1 MKKFLRLLS
10 VLLVLAMLPVCGL
23 ADETTFDSKGF
34 IDWFNESYGWMT
46 VSNGHWSNDPADQV
60 TDEEL
65 EKIFSMATK
74 QQNAVH
80 WTPYYFI
87 VVKDVAEQRGLIG
100 DYWGPAEDMAT
111 EGTVT
116 ILVMADQI
124 LTQAEGH
131 VSEYASYYM
140 PTTFAY
146 YDSGLTCGMLGVAA
160 ASLGYKTHY
169 FGTINGEYAPKDLAD
184 GKYQSMSRY
193 VKDEY
198 QRTWGFRS
206 AYGSDDSEATKY
218 PVAGNCVFVCAIVL
232 GKEKA
237 DETVEAWGT
246 NHARPHNWVIWDGVP
261 NTEPSP
267 AASAATADTTE
278 AADTAKEEVSVELGE
293 NQYLGTG
300 TGMGGDVLVRVT
312 MDGDKIANV
321 EVVSQNET
329 EGIGDKAIEALP
341 AAIVAAN
348 SADVDTVASAT
359 ITSNAIIEAVKDALS
374 QVK

>member
-1 MKKFLRLLS
+1 MKNFLRVLS
-10 VLLVLAMLPVCGL
+10 VLLVLVMLPVCGL
-23 ADETTFDSKGF
+23 AEDTSFNSEDF

-46 VSNGHWSNDPADQV
+46 VANGHWSSDPADQV
-60 TDEEL
+60 TDEQL

-87 VVKDVAEQRGLIG
+87 VVKDVDEQRGLIG
-100 DYWGPAEDMAT
+100 NYWGPVEDMAT

-116 ILVMADQI
+116 IIVMADQI
-124 LTQAEGH
+124 LTQEQGH
-131 VSEYASYYM
+131 VTPYESYYM

-146 YDSGLTCGMLGVAA
+146 YDTGLTCGMLGVAA

-193 VKDEY
+193 IKDEY

-206 AYGSDDSEATKY
+206 AYGSDESEATKY
-218 PVAGNCVFVCAIVL
+218 PVSGNCVFVCAIVL

-237 DETVEAWGT
+237 DETVETWGT

-267 AASAATADTTE
+267 AASPVTDT
-278 AADTAKEEVSVELGE
+278 AADAEKVEEVTVELAE

-300 TGMGGDVLVRVT
+300 TGIGGDVLVRVT

-321 EVVSQNET
+321 EVVAQNET
-329 EGIGDKAIEALP
+329 EGIGDKAIEAIP

-348 SADVDTVASAT
+348 SADVDVVASAT
-359 ITSNAIIEAVKDALS
+359 VTSEAIIAAVKDALS